1 MGREVLMNASLQ
13 TRAATGCWASAL
25 LIGVV
30 ATGCGSAGHAT
41 VTERAQTTTT
51 AATTE
56 KQPAPVPSAEL
67 SVSEPSD
74 SSIVRGSRVRVRGT
88 ATPGARVTV
97 ANVDRGSHQL
107 VATARGSGH
116 WAVTATLEMGDNDL
130 HVRASKHGYDAAE
143 TDVTP
148 VRKLTVAQERARRA
162 AARARKLAQQQAAR
176 QTFINAA
183 GSIPYKQLI
192 KDPDSFRGKHVT
204 FRGQILQIQQSGGF
218 GGIMLLSVT
227 DHGYD
232 IWDDNV
238 WIDYDHAIK
247 SAEGDII
254 TVYGTMTGSKSY
266 DTQAGGSTFVP
277 RMHARY
283 VVEG

>member
-1 MGREVLMNASLQ
+1 MNASLQ
-13 TRAATGCWASAL
+13 TRVARGSCAGAL
-25 LIGVV
+25 LIGMA
-30 ATGCGSAGHAT
+30 ATGCGSADHAT
-41 VTERAQTTTT
+41 DSQGAETTTST
-51 AATTE
+51 TATTTE
-56 KQPAPVPSAEL
+56 TQPAAVPSAEL

-74 SSIVRGSRVRVRGT
+74 GSIVRASRVRLRGT

-97 ANVDRGSHQL
+97 ANVDGSGHEL
-107 VATARGSGH
+107 TTTARGSGH
-116 WAVTATLEMGDNDL
+116 WAVIATLKMGDNDL
-130 HVRASKHGYDAAE
+130 HVQASRQGYEATE

-148 VRKLTVAQERARRA
+148 VRKLTLAQERARRA
-162 AARARKLAQQQAAR
+162 AARAQKLARQQAAR
-176 QTFINAA
+176 QTFINSAA
-183 GSIPYKQLI
+183 SIPYKQMI
-192 KDPDSFRGKHVT
+192 KDPGSFRGRRVM
-204 FRGQILQIQQSGGF
+204 FRGQIFQIQQSGEF

-227 DHGYD
+227 DQGYD

-247 SAEGDII
+247 SAENDII